1 MDLLGIEYERAFNLS
16 ARGVRDA
23 INSGAKLAFYDNKIF
38 LDVTNARKR
47 LGYIPLKK
55 AAEIVFIPSSPL
67 IAVVES
73 GESYR
78 VFHGNRRVTRLYP
91 QYFEYDSSINAITIE
106 VDGDERKVDFGNM
119 VEVAQ
124 SFLVVP
130 EKGYRVN
137 VIGFKKPG
145 TRNESGIAIRK
156 DDIKKRFSVDKK
168 GRIYRVE
175 VYREKKFSGMV
186 LVSFSGKREDQI
198 ASDSSKVSLLNNS
211 DLIRA
216 PLTRDSS
223 TKSATGFYLGR

>member
-1 MDLLGIEYERAFNLS
+1 M
-16 ARGVRDA
+16 
-23 INSGAKLAFYDNKIF
+23 
-38 LDVTNARKR
+38 TNARKR
-47 LGYIPLKK
+47 LVYIPLKR
-55 AAEIVFIPSSPL
+55 ASEIVFRPSSPL
-67 IAVVES
+67 VAVVES

-78 VFHGNRRVTRLYP
+78 VFHGNRRVTRIDP
-91 QYFEYDSSINAITIE
+91 QYFEYDSSIDAITIE

-137 VIGFKKPG
+137 VIGFRKPG
-145 TRNESGIAIRK
+145 THNESGIAIQK

-186 LVSFSGKREDQI
+186 LVSFSDEREDQI
-198 ASDSSKVSLLNNS
+198 ASDSSKVSLLNVS
-211 DLIRA
+211 DLSNG
-216 PLTRDSS
+216 PLEKDASVNS
-223 TKSATGFYLGR
+223 EDISHLGR